1 MCDGCRKFIRSDQLT
16 SMGDG
21 SLKVCRD
28 CRPIA
33 ECLIQGAPQ
42 ATLARVYAA
51 FRQLIRVHPRSS
63 AANQS

>member
-1 MCDGCRKFIRSDQLT
+1 MCDGCRKSIDSDHLT
-16 SMGDG
+16 SLGDG

-42 ATLARVYAA
+42 ATLARLYTAL
-51 FRQLIRVHPRSS
+51 RQLIRVHSRSF